1 MLLLDGVLE
10 TMELRLKFLYGRLEG
25 VGLEFFVLNGV
36 LETKNLEVLVLYGQ
50 IERVDL

>member
-25 VGLEFFVLNGV
+25 VGLE
-36 LETKNLEVLVLYGQ
+36 TKNLEVLVLYGQ

>member
-1 MLLLDGVLE
+1 MLE

-25 VGLEFFVLNGV
+25 VGLECFDLNGV
-36 LETKNLEVLVLYGQ
+36 LETKNLEVLDLYGQ